1 MAKVFRLDVTK
12 QNCWLCDHF
21 RRNNGSTADPNKG
34 SCTACAPVGSGGVAS
49 PGTEPP
55 GPTEQ
60 DLVGAAILNPSE
72 TYCGDFKQWTGPARE
87 IIVVVE

>member
-21 RRNNGSTADPNKG
+21 RRNNGSLANPNQG
-34 SCTACAPVGSGGVAS
+34 SCTATAPCASGAVAS
-49 PGTEPP
+49 PGTAPP

-60 DLVGAAILNPSE
+60 DLVGAAILNPEE
-72 TYCGDFKQWTGPARE
+72 TYCGEFKQWTGPARE
-87 IIVVVE
+87 TIIVVE